1 MTVWMAEKFLF
12 LPRIPEKKV
21 SLADMATVVCLVIAV
36 EESSF
41 VGLSEKCT
49 FFPGPV
55 EEFLL
60 FCCLRLLL
68 WYWQRRMNYYEA
80 HISPSLSAW
89 FSTPFFK
96 VLEVTT
102 RGQKMFENHS
112 KCRIWI
118 LAFSTNFRSA
128 IVEIDRHVGS
138 YNYVIESIVDM

>member
-36 EESSF
+36 EEVEESSF

-68 WYWQRRMNYYEA
+68 
-80 HISPSLSAW
+80 
-89 FSTPFFK
+89 
-96 VLEVTT
+96 
-102 RGQKMFENHS
+102 
-112 KCRIWI
+112 
-118 LAFSTNFRSA
+118 
-128 IVEIDRHVGS
+128 
-138 YNYVIESIVDM
+138 

>member
-1 MTVWMAEKFLF
+1 MIKKDVMTVWMAEKFLF

-68 WYWQRRMNYYEA
+68 
-80 HISPSLSAW
+80 
-89 FSTPFFK
+89 
-96 VLEVTT
+96 
-102 RGQKMFENHS
+102 
-112 KCRIWI
+112 
-118 LAFSTNFRSA
+118 
-128 IVEIDRHVGS
+128 
-138 YNYVIESIVDM
+138 

>member
-49 FFPGPV
+49 FFPRAWV

-80 HISPSLSAW
+80 HISLPYLHDFQHPRSHYSRSKNCFLA
-89 FSTPFFK
+89 K
-96 VLEVTT
+96 VSSSHL
-102 RGQKMFENHS
+102 HL
-112 KCRIWI
+112 RIFLI
-118 LAFSTNFRSA
+118 LAFSTNFCPIKSDLSGNT
-128 IVEIDRHVGS
+128 VWPQL
-138 YNYVIESIVDM
+138 